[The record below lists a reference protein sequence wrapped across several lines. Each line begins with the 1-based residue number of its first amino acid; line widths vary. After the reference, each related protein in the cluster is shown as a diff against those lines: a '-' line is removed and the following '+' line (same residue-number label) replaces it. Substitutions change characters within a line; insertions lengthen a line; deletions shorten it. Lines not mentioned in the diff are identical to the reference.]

1 MSATRTL
8 AEFIADT
15 NYANLPPPVVE
26 AAKIAILDGV
36 ANVAA
41 GSVQELADIIGRY
54 VRDAGGSPQASVVG
68 WGYKT
73 NPPSAAFANGV
84 FGHCLDYEI
93 QGFPP
98 THGTSSCLP
107 AALALAEQHHVSG
120 ARVIAAY
127 VLGWDIQGRL
137 RQASAPAT
145 LPGYHPPGLVG
156 PLGGAAAAAKTLGLD
171 AEQTLMALGIAAS
184 RTGGLTANTGT
195 MVKSTHPGNAARMGA
210 EAGILAGMGYTAS
223 DEALESPVG
232 YAAALFGGEFDWDVA
247 TGGLGASWRLIDP
260 GFDIKRF
267 PAQVY
272 MQNAIEAA
280 LNLREQNGIGPDDI
294 EQVTI
299 RRQGRGHSGPA
310 PRSGLD
316 GKFSVE
322 YCAAAA
328 LLDGH
333 VGIDTFTD
341 ARRFTPDMDAM
352 LARISVEPEGP
363 ESGATLAT
371 AVLKDGRTV
380 SAECSAFSGSAS
392 NPMTGEQRLAKVRD
406 CFTRALSDSDTDRV
420 VDMLENLENL
430 DDTAELMGVLGSVA
444 VGRA

>member
-8 AEFIADT
+8 AQFIADT
-15 NYANLPPPVVE
+15 EFDSLPPPVVE
-26 AAKIAILDGV
+26 AAKTAILDGV
-36 ANVAA
+36 ANVVA

-54 VRDAGGSPQASVVG
+54 VRDAGGSPQSSVVG

-73 NPPSAAFANGV
+73 NPPAAAFANGV

-107 AALALAEQHHVSG
+107 AALALAEQHHVAG
-120 ARVIAAY
+120 DRVITAY
-127 VLGWDIQGRL
+127 VLGWEIQGRL
-137 RQASAPAT
+137 RAASAPAT
-145 LPGYHPPGLVG
+145 APGYHPPGLVG

-171 AEQTLMALGIAAS
+171 GEQTLMALGIAAS

-210 EAGILAGMGYTAS
+210 EAAILAGMGYTAS
-223 DEALESPVG
+223 DEVLESPVG
-232 YAAALFGGEFDWDVA
+232 YAAAIFGGEFNWDVA
-247 TGGLGASWRLIDP
+247 TGGLGASWRLVDP

-280 LNLREQNGIGPDDI
+280 LNLREQNGLDPNDI
-294 EQVTI
+294 ERVTI
-299 RRQGRGHSGPA
+299 RRRGRGHSGPV

-341 ARRFTPDMDAM
+341 ARRFSPDMEAM
-352 LARISVEPEGP
+352 LGRISVEPEGP

-371 AVLKDGRTV
+371 ALLKDGTTV
-380 SAECSAFSGSAS
+380 SAECSAFTGSAS
-392 NPMTGEQRLAKVRD
+392 NPMSREQLLAKARD
-406 CFTRALSDSDTDRV
+406 CFTRALSDADTERV
-420 VDMLENLENL
+420 LEMLENLESL
-430 DDTAELMGVLGSVA
+430 DDTADLMAVLGNVA

>member
-1 MSATRTL
+1 MTATRTL
-8 AEFIADT
+8 AQFIADT
-15 NYANLPPPVVE
+15 DYADLPPPVVD

-54 VRDAGGSPQASVVG
+54 VRDAGGAPQASVVG

-107 AALALAEQHHVSG
+107 AALALAEQHHTPGKQV
-120 ARVIAAY
+120 VTAY
-127 VLGWDIQGRL
+127 VLGWEIQGRL

-145 LPGYHPPGLVG
+145 RPGYHPPGLVG
-156 PLGGAAAAAKTLGLD
+156 PLGGAAASAKTLGLD

-299 RRQGRGHSGPA
+299 RRQGRGHSGPV

-341 ARRFTPDMDAM
+341 ARRFSPDMDAM

-371 AVLKDGRTV
+371 AVLKDGPTV
-380 SAECSAFSGSAS
+380 SAECSAFSGSAG
-392 NPMTGEQRLAKVRD
+392 NPMSRDQRLAKVRD
-406 CFTRALSDSDTDRV
+406 CFTRALSDADTERV
-420 VDMLENLENL
+420 LEMLENLESL
-430 DDTAELMGVLGSVA
+430 DDTADLMAVLGNVA

>member
-1 MSATRTL
+1 MTTTRTL
-8 AEFIADT
+8 AQFIADT
-15 NYANLPPPVVE
+15 NYEDLPSPVVD

-54 VRDAGGSPQASVVG
+54 VRDAGGSAQASVVG

-107 AALALAEQHHVSG
+107 SALALAEQHHIPG
-120 ARVIAAY
+120 NRVITAY
-127 VLGWDIQGRL
+127 VLGWEIQGRL
-137 RQASAPAT
+137 RAASAPAT
-145 LPGYHPPGLVG
+145 RNGYHPPGLVG
-156 PLGGAAAAAKTLGLD
+156 PLGGAAASAKTLGLD
-171 AEQTLMALGIAAS
+171 TEQTLMALGIAAS

-223 DEALESPVG
+223 DEVLESPVG
-232 YAAALFGGEFDWDVA
+232 YAAALFGGEFDWDIA
-247 TGGLGASWRLIDP
+247 TGGLGASWRLVDP

-272 MQNAIEAA
+272 MQNAIESA
-280 LNLREQNGIGPDDI
+280 LNLREQHGIGPEDI

-299 RRQGRGHSGPA
+299 RRRGRGHSGPR

-341 ARRFTPDMDAM
+341 PRRFSPDMEDM
-352 LARISVEPEGP
+352 LGRIGVEPEGP
-363 ESGATLAT
+363 ESGATQAI

-392 NPMTGEQRLAKVRD
+392 NPMSREQRLAKVRD
-406 CFTRALSDSDTDRV
+406 CFLRALSGSDTERV
-420 VDMLENLENL
+420 LEMLENLENL
-430 DDTAELMGVLGSVA
+430 DDVAQLMGVLGQAAAS
-444 VGRA
+444 RN

>member
-8 AEFIADT
+8 AQFIADT
-15 NYANLPPPVVE
+15 DFDSLPPPVVD

-54 VRDAGGSPQASVVG
+54 VRDAGGAPQASVVG

-107 AALALAEQHHVSG
+107 AALALAEQHHVPG
-120 ARVIAAY
+120 ARVIASY
-127 VLGWDIQGRL
+127 VLGWEIQGRL

-145 LPGYHPPGLVG
+145 RPGYHPPGLVG

-210 EAGILAGMGYTAS
+210 EAGILAGMGYTS
-223 DEALESPVG
+223 SEEALESPVG

-280 LNLREQNGIGPDDI
+280 LNLREENGVGPDDI

-299 RRQGRGHSGPA
+299 RRQGRGHSGPV

-341 ARRFTPDMDAM
+341 ARRFAPDMDAM

-371 AVLKDGRTV
+371 AVLKDGTTV
-380 SAECSAFSGSAS
+380 SAECSAFSGSAG
-392 NPMTGEQRLAKVRD
+392 NPMSREQRLAKVRD
-406 CFTRALSDSDTDRV
+406 CFTRALSDVDTERV
-420 VDMLENLENL
+420 LEMLENLESL
-430 DDTAELMGVLGSVA
+430 DDTADLMAVLGNVA

>member
-8 AEFIADT
+8 AQFIADT
-15 NYANLPPPVVE
+15 EFDSLPPPVVE
-26 AAKIAILDGV
+26 AAKTAILDGV
-36 ANVAA
+36 ANVVA
-41 GSVQELADIIGRY
+41 GSVQDLADIIGRY
-54 VRDAGGSPQASVVG
+54 VRDAGGSPQSSVVG

-73 NPPSAAFANGV
+73 NPPAAAFANGV

-107 AALALAEQHHVSG
+107 AALALAEQHHVPG
-120 ARVIAAY
+120 NRVITAY
-127 VLGWDIQGRL
+127 VLGWEIQGRL
-137 RQASAPAT
+137 RAASAPAT
-145 LPGYHPPGLVG
+145 APGYHPPGLVG

-171 AEQTLMALGIAAS
+171 GEQTLMALGIAAS

-210 EAGILAGMGYTAS
+210 EAAILAGMGYTAS
-223 DEALESPVG
+223 DEVLESPVG
-232 YAAALFGGEFDWDVA
+232 YAAAIFGGEFNWDVA
-247 TGGLGASWRLIDP
+247 TGGLGASWRLVDP

-280 LNLREQNGIGPDDI
+280 LNLREQNGVDPNNI

-299 RRQGRGHSGPA
+299 RRRGRGHSGPV

-341 ARRFTPDMDAM
+341 ARRFAPDMEAM
-352 LARISVEPEGP
+352 LSRIGVEPEGP

-371 AVLKDGRTV
+371 AALKDGTTV
-380 SAECSAFSGSAS
+380 SAECSAFTGSAS
-392 NPMTGEQRLAKVRD
+392 NPMSRDQLLAKARD
-406 CFTRALSDSDTDRV
+406 CFTRALSDADTERV
-420 VDMLENLENL
+420 LEMLENLESL
-430 DDTAELMGVLGSVA
+430 DDTADLMAVLGNVA

>member
-8 AEFIADT
+8 AQFIAET
-15 NYANLPPPVVE
+15 EFENLPPPVVE
-26 AAKIAILDGV
+26 AAKTAILDGV
-36 ANVAA
+36 ANVVA

-54 VRDAGGSPQASVVG
+54 VRDAGGSPQSSVVG

-73 NPPSAAFANGV
+73 NPPAAAFANGV

-107 AALALAEQHHVSG
+107 SALALAELHHVPG
-120 ARVIAAY
+120 NRVITAY
-127 VLGWDIQGRL
+127 VLGWEIQGRL
-137 RQASAPAT
+137 RAASAPAT
-145 LPGYHPPGLVG
+145 APGYHPPGLVG
-156 PLGGAAAAAKTLGLD
+156 PLGGAAASAKTLGLD
-171 AEQTLMALGIAAS
+171 ADQTLMALGIAAS

-210 EAGILAGMGYTAS
+210 EAAILAGMGYTAS
-223 DEALESPVG
+223 DEVLESPVG
-232 YAAALFGGEFDWDVA
+232 YAAAIFGGELNWDVA
-247 TGGLGASWRLIDP
+247 TGGLGSSWRLVDP

-280 LNLREQNGIGPDDI
+280 LNLREQNGVDPDDI
-294 EQVTI
+294 EQVII
-299 RRQGRGHSGPA
+299 RRRGRGHSGPV

-328 LLDGH
+328 LLDGQ

-341 ARRFTPDMDAM
+341 GRRFSPDMEAM
-352 LARISVEPEGP
+352 LGRISVEPEGP

-371 AVLKDGRTV
+371 AVLRDGTTI
-380 SAECSAFSGSAS
+380 SAECSAFTGSAR
-392 NPMTGEQRLAKVRD
+392 NPMSRDQLLSKARD
-406 CFTRALSDSDTDRV
+406 CFHRGLSGTGTERV
-420 VDMLENLENL
+420 LAMLENLESL
-430 DDTAELMGVLGSVA
+430 DDVGQLMGVLGQAAASR
-444 VGRA
+444 G

>member
-1 MSATRTL
+1 MNETQTL
-8 AEFIADT
+8 ARFIADT
-15 NYANLPPPVVE
+15 KYETLPSPVVD

-36 ANVAA
+36 ANMVA
-41 GSVQELADIIGRY
+41 GSVQELADIVGRY
-54 VRDAGGSPQASVVG
+54 VQDNGGAPQSSVVG

-73 NPPSAAFANGV
+73 NPPAAAFANGV

-107 AALALAEQHHVSG
+107 AALALAEHHHAPG
-120 ARVIAAY
+120 RQVITAY
-127 VLGWDIQGRL
+127 ALGWEIQGRL
-137 RQASAPAT
+137 RAASAPAT
-145 LPGYHPPGLVG
+145 TPAYHPPGLVG
-156 PLGGAAAAAKTLGLD
+156 PLGSAAASAKTLGLD
-171 AEQTLMALGIAAS
+171 ADRTLMTLGIAAS

-210 EAGILAGMGYTAS
+210 EAAILAGMGYTAS
-223 DEALESPVG
+223 DNVLESPVG
-232 YAAALFGGEFDWDVA
+232 YAAALFGGNFNWDAA
-247 TGGLGASWRLIDP
+247 TGGLGASWRLTDP

-272 MQNAIEAA
+272 MQNVIEAA
-280 LNLREQNGIGPDDI
+280 LNLREENNLEAEAI

-299 RRQGRGHSGPA
+299 RRRGRGHSGPV

-328 LLDGH
+328 LLDGQ

-341 ARRFTPDMDAM
+341 ERRFAPDMEDM
-352 LARISVEPEGP
+352 LGRIRVEPEGP

-371 AVLKDGRTV
+371 ALLKDGSTV
-380 SAECSAFSGSAS
+380 SAECVAFRGSAA
-392 NPMTGEQRLAKVRD
+392 NPMSREERRGKVHD
-406 CFTRALSDSDTDRV
+406 CFHRALSEADTRRTLDL
-420 VDMLENLENL
+420 LENLEKVA
-430 DDTAELMGVLGSVA
+430 DVAELMAVLGQA
-444 VGRA
+444 AMKMG

>member
-1 MSATRTL
+1 MSETRTL
-8 AEFIADT
+8 AQFIADT
-15 NYANLPPPVVE
+15 EFDRLPHPVVE
-26 AAKIAILDGV
+26 AAKTAILDGV
-36 ANVAA
+36 ANVVA

-54 VRDAGGSPQASVVG
+54 VRDAGGSPQSSVVG

-73 NPPSAAFANGV
+73 NPPAAAFANGV

-107 AALALAEQHHVSG
+107 AALALAELHHVPG
-120 ARVIAAY
+120 NRVITAY
-127 VLGWDIQGRL
+127 VLGWEIQGRL
-137 RQASAPAT
+137 RAASAPAT
-145 LPGYHPPGLVG
+145 APGYHPPGLVG
-156 PLGGAAAAAKTLGLD
+156 PLGGAAASAKTLGLD
-171 AEQTLMALGIAAS
+171 ADQTLMALGIAAS

-210 EAGILAGMGYTAS
+210 EAAILAGMGYTAS
-223 DEALESPVG
+223 DEVLESPVG
-232 YAAALFGGEFDWDVA
+232 YAAAIFGGEFNWDVA
-247 TGGLGASWRLIDP
+247 TGDLGSSWRLVDP

-280 LNLREQNGIGPDDI
+280 LKLREQNGLDPGDI
-294 EQVTI
+294 ERVTI
-299 RRQGRGHSGPA
+299 RRRGRGHSGPV

-341 ARRFTPDMDAM
+341 ARRFSPDMEAM
-352 LARISVEPEGP
+352 LSRISVEPEGP

-371 AVLKDGRTV
+371 AVLNDGTTI
-380 SAECSAFSGSAS
+380 SAECSAFTGSAA
-392 NPMTGEQRLAKVRD
+392 NPMSRAQLLAKARD
-406 CFTRALSDSDTDRV
+406 CFQRGLSETDTEQALE
-420 VDMLENLENL
+420 MLENLESL
-430 DDTAELMGVLGSVA
+430 DDVGQLMGVLGQA
-444 VGRA
+444 APTRA

>member
-1 MSATRTL
+1 MNETQNL
-8 AEFIADT
+8 AQFIADT
-15 NYANLPPPVVE
+15 EYETLPAPVVE

-36 ANVAA
+36 ANVVA

-54 VRDAGGSPQASVVG
+54 VRDSGGAPQSSVAG
-68 WGYKT
+68 WGFKT

-107 AALALAEQHHVSG
+107 ASLALAEFHHVPG
-120 ARVIAAY
+120 KRVITAY
-127 VLGWDIQGRL
+127 VLGWEIQGRL
-137 RQASAPAT
+137 RAASAPAT
-145 LPGYHPPGLVG
+145 APGYHPPGLVG
-156 PLGGAAAAAKTLGLD
+156 PLGGAAASAKTLGLD
-171 AEQTLMALGIAAS
+171 GQQTLMTLGIAAS

-210 EAGILAGMGYTAS
+210 ESAILAAMGYTAS

-232 YAAALFGGEFDWDVA
+232 YAAAIFGGDFNWDAA
-247 TGGLGASWRLIDP
+247 TGGLGDTWRLTQP

-272 MQNAIEAA
+272 MQNVVEAA
-280 LNLREQNGIGPDDI
+280 LNLRQDHGLDVDAI

-299 RRQGRGHSGPA
+299 YRRGRGHSGPT

-328 LLDGH
+328 LLDGA

-341 ARRFTPDMDAM
+341 ERRFAPDMEDM
-352 LARISVEPEGP
+352 LGRIRVEPEGP
-363 ESGATLAT
+363 ESGATMAT
-371 AVLKDGRTV
+371 ALLKNGSTV
-380 SAECSAFSGSAS
+380 SSECAAFRGSAR
-392 NPMTGEQRLAKVRD
+392 NPMSRDERLVKVRD
-406 CFTRALSDSDTDRV
+406 CFRRTLSDADTEQALEMV
-420 VDMLENLENL
+420 ENLEDL
-430 DDTAELMGVLGSVA
+430 SDVATLMALLGKVA
-444 VGRA
+444 AGR

>member
-1 MSATRTL
+1 MSATQTL
-8 AEFIADT
+8 ARFIAGTD
-15 NYANLPPPVVE
+15 YDSLPPPVVE
-26 AAKIAILDGV
+26 AAKVAILDGV
-36 ANVAA
+36 ANMAA
-41 GSVQELADIIGRY
+41 GSVQELSDIIGRY
-54 VRDAGGSPQASVVG
+54 VRDSGGTPQASVVG

-73 NPPSAAFANGV
+73 NSPAAAFANGV

-107 AALALAEQHHVSG
+107 AALALGEQHRASG
-120 ARVIAAY
+120 KTIITAY
-127 VLGWDIQGRL
+127 ALGWEIQGRL
-137 RQASAPAT
+137 RAASAPAT
-145 LPGYHPPGLVG
+145 APAYHPPGLVG

-171 AEQTLMALGIAAS
+171 GEQTLMALGIAAS

-210 EAGILAGMGYTAS
+210 EAAILAGMGYTAS

-232 YAAALFGGEFDWDVA
+232 YAAALFGGNFDWDA
-247 TGGLGASWRLIDP
+247 AAGGLGNSWRLTAP

-272 MQNAIEAA
+272 MQNVIEAV
-280 LNLREQNGIGPDDI
+280 LKLRDEHGLSPQSIDR
-294 EQVTI
+294 VTI
-299 RRQGRGHSGPA
+299 HRQGRGHSGPI

-328 LLDGH
+328 LLDGQ

-341 ARRFTPDMDAM
+341 ARRFAADMEDM
-352 LARISVEPEGP
+352 LGRIRVEPEGP
-363 ESGATLAT
+363 ESGAVLAT
-371 AVLKDGRTV
+371 ALLKDGSAV
-380 SAECSAFSGSAS
+380 SAECSVFRGSAG
-392 NPMTGEQRLAKVRD
+392 NPMSREERLVKVRD
-406 CFTRALSDSDTDRV
+406 CFRRALSESDTERV
-420 VDMLENLENL
+420 LEMLENLEDL
-430 DDTAELMGVLGSVA
+430 DGCWRADESLLGQA
-444 VGRA
+444 AAGQ

>member
-1 MSATRTL
+1 MTTTRTL

-15 NYANLPPPVVE
+15 EFESLPSPVVE

-36 ANVAA
+36 ANMAA
-41 GSVQELADIIGRY
+41 GSVQGLADIIGRY
-54 VRDAGGSPQASVVG
+54 VRDAGGTSQASVIG

-107 AALALAEQHHVSG
+107 SALALAEQHNVAGS
-120 ARVIAAY
+120 RVVTAY
-127 VLGWDIQGRL
+127 VLGWEIQGRL
-137 RQASAPAT
+137 RAASAPAT
-145 LPGYHPPGLVG
+145 RNGYHPPGLVG
-156 PLGGAAAAAKTLGLD
+156 PLGGAAASAKTLRLD
-171 AEQTLMALGIAAS
+171 ADQTLMALGIAAS

-223 DEALESPVG
+223 DEVLESPVG
-232 YAAALFGGEFDWDVA
+232 YAAALFGGEFDWDIA

-280 LNLREQNGIGPDDI
+280 LNLRDENGIGPDDI
-294 EQVTI
+294 ERVTI
-299 RRQGRGHSGPA
+299 RRQGRGHSGPV

-328 LLDGH
+328 LLDGR

-341 ARRFTPDMDAM
+341 ARRFSPDMDEM
-352 LARISVEPEGP
+352 LGRIGVEPEGP
-363 ESGATLAT
+363 ESGATQAT

-380 SAECSAFSGSAS
+380 SAECSAFSGSVS
-392 NPMTGEQRLAKVRD
+392 NPMSREQRLEKVRD
-406 CFTRALSDSDTDRV
+406 CFVRALSESDTERV
-420 VDMLENLENL
+420 LEMLENLESL
-430 DDTAELMGVLGSVA
+430 DDTAELMAVLGQA
-444 VGRA
+444 AAGRN

>member
-15 NYANLPPPVVE
+15 QFENLPPDVVD

-36 ANVAA
+36 ANVVA
-41 GSVQELADIIGRY
+41 GSVQELSDIIGRY
-54 VRDAGGSPQASVVG
+54 VQDAGGSPQSSVVG

-73 NPPSAAFANGV
+73 NPPAAAFANGV

-107 AALALAEQHHVSG
+107 AALALAEHHHVSG
-120 ARVIAAY
+120 DRVVTAY
-127 VLGWDIQGRL
+127 VLGWEIQGRL

-145 LPGYHPPGLVG
+145 RHAYHPPGLVG
-156 PLGGAAAAAKTLGLD
+156 PMGGAASAAKTLGLD

-210 EAGILAGMGYTAS
+210 ESGILAGMGYTAS

-232 YAAALFGGEFDWDVA
+232 YAEALFGGEFDWDVA
-247 TGGLGASWRLIDP
+247 TGGLGASWRLVDP

-280 LNLREQNGIGPDDI
+280 LNLRDEIGGDPGRI
-294 EQVTI
+294 EHMTI
-299 RRQGRGHSGPA
+299 HRRGRGHSGPA

-341 ARRFTPDMDAM
+341 ARRFAPDMEDM
-352 LARISVEPEGP
+352 LGRMRVEPEGP
-363 ESGATLAT
+363 ESGATLAS
-371 AVLKDGRTV
+371 AVLKDGSTV
-380 SAECSAFSGSAS
+380 SAECSAFTGSAR
-392 NPMTGEQRLAKVRD
+392 NPMSRDQRLVKVRD
-406 CFTRALSDSDTDRV
+406 CFVRALSDSDTERALE
-420 VDMLENLENL
+420 MLENLERL
-430 DDTAELMGVLGSVA
+430 DDVAELMGVLGQKA
-444 VGRA
+444 ADRG